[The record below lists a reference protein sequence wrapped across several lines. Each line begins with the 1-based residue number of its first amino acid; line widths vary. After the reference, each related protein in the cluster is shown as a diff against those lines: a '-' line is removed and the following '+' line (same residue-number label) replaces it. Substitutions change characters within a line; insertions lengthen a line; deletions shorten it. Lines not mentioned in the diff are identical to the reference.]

1 METRQARVHS
11 ENGRWLVW
19 HPGCTEVKGQRGGG
33 ESRHKRD
40 SFIRGLAYAKERGF
54 ILYK

>member
-11 ENGRWLVW
+11 ENDRWLVW

-40 SFIRGLAYAKERGF
+40 SFVRGLAYAKERGF